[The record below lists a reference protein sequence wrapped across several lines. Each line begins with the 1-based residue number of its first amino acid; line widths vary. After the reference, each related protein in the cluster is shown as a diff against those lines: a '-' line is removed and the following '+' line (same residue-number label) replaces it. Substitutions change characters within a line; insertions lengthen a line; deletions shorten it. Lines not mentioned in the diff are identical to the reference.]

1 MKHIKEI
8 TYGQKVQLYKM
19 SDGFIKRVN
28 DRMDEEIKK
37 KTFIDATDSLSAKI
51 RKEYRIIQWLD
62 KVDTDREIIKAI
74 QHTYDNTWY
83 DRSFS
88 HSISINDAW
97 INDQVENEYQT
108 LHKHSGAS
116 EVGFASVMFLR
127 VPDFGKEYTETAIP
141 HNGRLSLV
149 GNCGGLFSVKHHL
162 VEPEVGDF
170 YIFPYDLEHLVYPFR
185 GKDTRRSLSINFD
198 LLQRKLPAKP
208 HKRK

>member
-1 MKHIKEI
+1 MKHIQEI

-51 RKEYRIIQWLD
+51 KKEYRIIQWLD

-127 VPDFGKEYTETAIP
+127 VPDFGKEYTETSVP

-208 HKRK
+208 YKRK

>member
-1 MKHIKEI
+1 MKHIQEI

-62 KVDTDREIIKAI
+62 EVDTDREIIKAI

-97 INDQVENEYQT
+97 INDQVENE
-108 LHKHSGAS
+108 
-116 EVGFASVMFLR
+116 
-127 VPDFGKEYTETAIP
+127 
-141 HNGRLSLV
+141 
-149 GNCGGLFSVKHHL
+149 
-162 VEPEVGDF
+162 
-170 YIFPYDLEHLVYPFR
+170 
-185 GKDTRRSLSINFD
+185 
-198 LLQRKLPAKP
+198 
-208 HKRK
+208 

>member
-1 MKHIKEI
+1 MKHIREI

-51 RKEYRIIQWLD
+51 KKEYRIIQWLD

-208 HKRK
+208 YKRK